1 MGAEKF
7 LSTPSARRATSLSF
21 LLSTHTGIS
30 IHALREEGDRRWGVF
45 VYTSSKISIHALRE
59 EGDVALAHGYVYHQ
73 ISIHALR
80 EEGDLVL
87 GRDIGQNAQFL
98 STPSARRATRAS
110 CRSATRTSDF
120 YPRPPRGGR
129 RKHRGQNLRLLQFLS
144 TPSARRATRAAQ
156 RAHSGRQISIHA
168 LREEGDCCSTAQCT
182 RPRKHFYPR
191 PPRGGRQAGPEG
203 SAEGKTFLST
213 PSARRATA

>member
-1 MGAEKF
+1 M
-7 LSTPSARRATSLSF
+7 
-21 LLSTHTGIS
+21 
-30 IHALREEGDRRWGVF
+30 
-45 VYTSSKISIHALRE
+45 
-59 EGDVALAHGYVYHQ
+59 ALAHGYVYHQ

-144 TPSARRATRAAQ
+144 TPSARRATKLLSGLRSSDKFLSTPSARRAT
-156 RAHSGRQISIHA
+156 RKISDRINEINISIHA
-168 LREEGDCCSTAQCT
+168 LREEGDRCT
-182 RPRKHFYPR
+182 GVVRH
-191 PPRGGRQAGPEG
+191 AGSPISIHALREEG
-203 SAEGKTFLST
+203 D
-213 PSARRATA
+213 